1 MTMTETEYQQRTE
14 KRIDSLLEVIDE
26 LRQENDRLNAFV
38 DLIAADVEWW
48 EGRKASP
55 KMQTVVKAYREIR
68 TKKEG

>member
-1 MTMTETEYQQRTE
+1 MNDTEYQRRTE
-14 KRIDSLLEVIDE
+14 KRIDSLLEVIEE
-26 LRQENDRLNAFV
+26 LRQENAQLNAFV

>member
-1 MTMTETEYQQRTE
+1 MNDTEYQQRTE
-14 KRIDSLLEVIDE
+14 RRIDSLLEVIEE
-26 LRQENDRLNAFV
+26 LRQENTQLNAFI

>member
-1 MTMTETEYQQRTE
+1 MTMNDTECQRRTE

-26 LRQENDRLNAFV
+26 LRQENARLNAFI

-55 KMQTVVKAYREIR
+55 KMQVIIAVYREVR
-68 TKKEG
+68 PKKEE

>member
-1 MTMTETEYQQRTE
+1 MNDNEYRQRTE
-14 KRIDSLLEVIDE
+14 KRIDSLLEVIEE
-26 LRQENDRLNAFV
+26 LRQENTQLNAFV

>member
-1 MTMTETEYQQRTE
+1 MNDTEYQQRTE

-26 LRQENDRLNAFV
+26 LRQENTQLNVFV

-55 KMQTVVKAYREIR
+55 KMVKVIAAYREIR
-68 TKKEG
+68 PKKEG